1 MAALITHF
9 PQSVPVL
16 IVPCGGINYPYF
28 TQAPGL
34 IVPWDGTI
42 REKLQ
47 FSGLGIND
55 SRNGRVCNLSPG
67 SVWSYSSC
75 EMDRSKTLIAV
86 GIIVVLM
93 GLAQPW
99 LWLYATVTVDTT
111 APTFSH
117 SAPVRDGTYG
127 NLDKIWII
135 AQDETSGV
143 RIVSFWDSH
152 TDSMRSLSLESGDK
166 FDGVWSTQ
174 LSDWPK
180 EVWISFRFTA
190 LDWNYNEKTY
200 AGDFMM
206 LNLGGYW
213 MVTDGVSSY
222 RSDTNWNDIKFASG
236 SLAFKFHETSGAAV
250 TATVKYT
257 QTEGGSA
264 SGSVEMDR
272 KSMSLWEGSHS
283 FGDGVY
289 NIEMA
294 ASDGFNA
301 PIAASIIQIGEV
313 APFSVIQGAV
323 IALGGFIVLAG
334 LCIRQ

>member
-1 MAALITHF
+1 
-9 PQSVPVL
+9 
-16 IVPCGGINYPYF
+16 
-28 TQAPGL
+28 
-34 IVPWDGTI
+34 
-42 REKLQ
+42 
-47 FSGLGIND
+47 
-55 SRNGRVCNLSPG
+55 
-67 SVWSYSSC
+67 
-75 EMDRSKTLIAV
+75 MDRSKTLIAV
-86 GIIVVLM
+86 GVIVVLM

-135 AQDETSGV
+135 ATDATSGV

-180 EVWISFRFTA
+180 DVWISFRFTA

-213 MVTDGVSSY
+213 EVTDGVSSY
-222 RSDTNWNDIKFASG
+222 RSDTNWNDIKFGTG
-236 SLAFKFHETSGAAV
+236 SLTFKFHETSGDAATV
-250 TATVKYT
+250 TVKYT
-257 QTEGGSA
+257 QTRGGDA
-264 SGSVEMDR
+264 TGFVEMDR
-272 KSMSLWEGSHS
+272 ISMSLWEGSHS
-283 FGDGVY
+283 FTDGVY
-289 NIEMA
+289 TIEMA

-301 PIAASIIQIGEV
+301 PITASIIQIGDV
-313 APFSVIQGAV
+313 SPFSIIQMSL
-323 IALGGFIVLAG
+323 IALGSLIALIGVVT
-334 LCIRQ
+334 RR